1 MTTNLVKRSVTIAGH
16 RVDIRIEDLFW
27 ISLEEIA
34 RAEATTTSRLVA
46 SIDAERDGADLNSAI
61 RVYVIDH
68 FMSLAESLD
77 DMDDDVRDNDPFVA
91 GMRAELNARPRW
103 LN

>member
-1 MTTNLVKRSVTIAGH
+1 MNSTLVKRSVVIAGH
-16 RVDIRIEDLFW
+16 RVDIRIEGLFW

-34 RAEATTTSRLVA
+34 RAEATTMSRLVA
-46 SIDAERDGADLNSAI
+46 TIDAGRDGTDLISAI

-68 FMSLAESLD
+68 FMARVENLDSLD
-77 DMDDDVRDNDPFVA
+77 DDDADVPTDRFAV
-91 GMRAELNARPRW
+91 GARPRW

>member
-1 MTTNLVKRSVTIAGH
+1 MDSTLVKRSVTIAGH
-16 RVDIRIEDLFW
+16 KVDIRIEDLFW

-34 RAEATTTSRLVA
+34 RAEATTMSRLVA
-46 SIDAERDGADLNSAI
+46 SIDAGREGADLISAI

-68 FMSLAESLD
+68 FMTRVENLD
-77 DMDDDVRDNDPFVA
+77 NMDDDDADFAVA
-91 GMRAELNARPRW
+91 RFATAARPRW